1 MTDSAQEALDEGGH
15 RGPEDC
21 SENDVGSQG
30 ATYNIYKQMRAA
42 LLYKWVLKTEQIN
55 QELPRYRFALVLL

>member
-1 MTDSAQEALDEGGH
+1 VTYSVKEALDEGRHG
-15 RGPEDC
+15 GPEDC